1 MRNCWETNEKIA
13 ISAGED
19 EKTTVK
25 TGGLTMLSIFHTNE
39 FFNLH
44 DGSHYLQSGDTVLPV
59 WIEDDI
65 AYSPLRGTFGG
76 FGGAVSLKDYEHL
89 VDQLLLLGCKEYRIK
104 LAPSSHDQ
112 EAFALAFNVL
122 SRAGFQVIGQELNY
136 DQKIGDEIE
145 LSESNAKRLR
155 KIKRLGFDAFPA
167 SLEEAYPMI
176 TENRRRKGRP
186 VSMSLDALVEMAIV
200 FPGHINCYSV
210 MNDSYICAAAICIDI
225 SNNIRY
231 VFMWGDAPG
240 MESYS
245 PIIMLADYIYFRA
258 AMDCKTLLDVGTS
271 TEDGMPNHGL
281 VNFKRGLGFRE
292 SLKLTMGLKC

>member
-1 MRNCWETNEKIA
+1 
-13 ISAGED
+13 
-19 EKTTVK
+19 
-25 TGGLTMLSIFHTNE
+25 MLSIFHTNE

-76 FGGAVSLKDYEHL
+76 FGGDVSLKDYEHL
-89 VDQLLLLGCKEYRIK
+89 VNQLLLLGCKEYRIK

-122 SRAGFQVIGQELNY
+122 SRAGFKVIGQELNY
-136 DQKIGDEIE
+136 NQKIGDEID

-155 KIKRLGFDAFPA
+155 KIERMQFAAFRA
-167 SLEEAYPMI
+167 TLEEAYPI
-176 TENRRRKGRP
+176 IAENRARKGRP
-186 VSMSLDALVEMAIV
+186 ISMSLLELQQMRDSI
-200 FPGHINCYSV
+200 PQSV
-210 MNDSYICAAAICIDI
+210 ICSQVISPLHGMVAAAICIDI
-225 SNNIRY
+225 SKDIRY
-231 VFMWGDAPG
+231 VFMWGDAAE

-245 PIIMLADYIYFRA
+245 PIIMLADCIYFA
-258 AMDCKTLLDVGTS
+258 AMMDCKTLLDVGTS

-281 VNFKRGLGFRE
+281 INFKRGLGFRE
-292 SLKLTMGLKC
+292 SLKLTMGKTC